1 MFDLSNCE
9 LAQLA
14 AHRVGNKYRAEK
26 NFLSKEL
33 IEVEPALEELL
44 HYFFLKPFKKNN
56 EWYHFS
62 HPSSLDLNEIY
73 TYAKQI
79 FADPG
84 TLLEQSGH
92 ILYHLYAQSE
102 HPNIKSGELY
112 VAYFRDILVEDE
124 LVAGVGI
131 FKSERKS
138 TFLKIND
145 RGDRLE
151 LNTQTGVHLDKLDK
165 GCLILNSQE
174 AEGYVVMSIDNN
186 DYDAQY
192 WPLHFLQIEPWQ
204 NEHFHTSQFIEMVNH
219 FSQEVIAPKTGKQDQ
234 VQFLADSLDY
244 FAQHEFIDANHFSE
258 TVLPSEGLQ
267 QDFHSFQ
274 SDFGF
279 QDVQPFP
286 ISQPALAKQKRKLKD
301 AIKLDNNIQIKL
313 DFNNP
318 EASRQFLEK
327 GYDEDRGMFFYK
339 IFFHEEQ

>member
-9 LAQLA
+9 LAHLA

-26 NFLSKEL
+26 NFVSKAL
-33 IEVEPALEELL
+33 VDVEPALEELL
-44 HYFFLKPFKKNN
+44 HYFFLKPFKKNT
-56 EWYHFS
+56 EWHHFS
-62 HPSSLDLNEIY
+62 HPSSLELNEIY
-73 TYAKQI
+73 TYVTQI
-79 FADPG
+79 FNDPT

-112 VAYFRDILVEDE
+112 VAYFNDILLEDE
-124 LVAGVGI
+124 LVSAVGI

-138 TFLKIND
+138 TFLKVND
-145 RGDRLE
+145 QEDRLE
-151 LNTQTGVHLDKLDK
+151 LNTQSGIQLDKLDK
-165 GCLILNSQE
+165 GCLILNTQAS
-174 AEGYVVMSIDNN
+174 EGYIVMSVDQN

-204 NEHFHTSQFIEMVNH
+204 NDHFHTSQFIQMVNH
-219 FSQEVIAPKTGKQDQ
+219 FSEEVIAPKTGKQDQ

-244 FAQHEFIDANHFSE
+244 FAQHEFIDSNHFTE

-267 QDFHSFQ
+267 QDFQAYQ

-279 QDVQPFP
+279 QETQPFP
-286 ISQPALAKQKRKLKD
+286 ISQPALSKQKRKMKD

-313 DFNNP
+313 DFSNP
-318 EASRQFLEK
+318 DASRQFLEK
-327 GYDEDRGMFFYK
+327 GYDEERGMFFYK
-339 IFFHEEQ
+339 VYFNEEQ